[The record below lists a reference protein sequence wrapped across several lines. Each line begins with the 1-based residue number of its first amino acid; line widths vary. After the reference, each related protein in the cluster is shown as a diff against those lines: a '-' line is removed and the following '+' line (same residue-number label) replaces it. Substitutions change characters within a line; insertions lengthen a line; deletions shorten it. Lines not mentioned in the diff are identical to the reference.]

1 MYKELLGY
9 KIFSDNKEEL
19 LKEIENKKRVNIIS
33 GNPEV
38 LYNGIKNEF
47 LRKSFTKEDALIIP
61 DGVGTLLAAKING
74 IDITEKIAGIEV
86 MNMLLEEARDKNLKV
101 FLLGAKEET
110 LSKCKEKIKENY
122 DGINIVGINNGF
134 FDLDN
139 CDNLIE
145 KINESKADILFVAM
159 GAPRQEVFIEKYK
172 DKLCCKIFMGVGGSF
187 DVFAGNVNRA
197 PQFMINIGMEWFYR
211 VAKEPWRIK
220 RLSSIPKF
228 LVLSLKERG
237 KK

>member
-47 LRKSFTKEDALIIP
+47 LRNSFTKEDALIIP

-86 MNMLLEEARDKNLKV
+86 MNMLLEEDRDKNLKV
-101 FLLGAKEET
+101 FLLGGKEEI
-110 LSKCKEKIKENY
+110 LIKCKEKIKENY
-122 DGINIVGINNGF
+122 DGINIVGSNNGF

-139 CDNLIE
+139 CDDLIE

-197 PQFMINIGMEWFYR
+197 PQFMINIGMEWLYR

-220 RLSSIPKF
+220 RLGSIPKF
-228 LVLSLKERG
+228 LVLSIKERG
-237 KK
+237 KR

>member
-47 LRKSFTKEDALIIP
+47 LIIP

-101 FLLGAKEET
+101 FLLGAKEEI
-110 LSKCKEKIKENY
+110 LIKCKEKIKESY
-122 DGINIVGINNGF
+122 DGIDIVGSNNGF

-139 CDNLIE
+139 CDDLIE

-197 PQFMINIGMEWFYR
+197 PQFMINIGMEWLYR

-220 RLSSIPKF
+220 RLGSIPKF
-228 LVLSLKERG
+228 LVLSIKERG
-237 KK
+237 KR

>member
-47 LRKSFTKEDALIIP
+47 LKNSFTKEDALIIP

-101 FLLGAKEET
+101 FLLGAKEEI
-110 LSKCKEKIKENY
+110 LIKCKEKIKESY
-122 DGINIVGINNGF
+122 DGIDIVGSNNGF

-139 CDNLIE
+139 CDDLIE

-197 PQFMINIGMEWFYR
+197 PQFMINIGMEWLYR

-220 RLSSIPKF
+220 RLGSIPKF
-228 LVLSLKERG
+228 LVLSIKERG
-237 KK
+237 KR

>member
-47 LRKSFTKEDALIIP
+47 LRNSFTKEDALIIP
-61 DGVGTLLAAKING
+61 DGVGTLFAAKING
-74 IDITEKIAGIEV
+74 IDIKEKIAGIEV

-101 FLLGAKEET
+101 FLLGAKEEI
-110 LSKCKEKIKENY
+110 LIKCKEKIKENY
-122 DGINIVGINNGF
+122 DGINIVGSNNGF

-139 CDNLIE
+139 CDDLIE

-197 PQFMINIGMEWFYR
+197 PQFMINIGMEWLYR

-220 RLSSIPKF
+220 RLGSIPKF
-228 LVLSLKERG
+228 LLLSLKERG

>member
-47 LRKSFTKEDALIIP
+47 LKNSFTKEDALIIP

-86 MNMLLEEARDKNLKV
+86 MNMLLKEARDKNLKV
-101 FLLGAKEET
+101 FLLGAKEEI
-110 LSKCKEKIKENY
+110 LIKCKEKIKENY
-122 DGINIVGINNGF
+122 DGINIVGSNNGF

-139 CDNLIE
+139 CDDLIK

-197 PQFMINIGMEWFYR
+197 PQFMINIGMEWLYR

-220 RLSSIPKF
+220 RLGSIPKF
-228 LVLSLKERG
+228 LVLSIKERG
-237 KK
+237 KR

>member
-47 LRKSFTKEDALIIP
+47 LKNSFTKEDALIIP

-86 MNMLLEEARDKNLKV
+86 MNMLLEEARDKKLYVLARSVQKGGMRLTYGDV
-101 FLLGAKEET
+101 SRAGDYEYIEYT
-110 LSKCKEKIKENY
+110 LEYPLSAAMFGY
-122 DGINIVGINNGF
+122 SSQHTYNG
-134 FDLDN
+134 L
-139 CDNLIE
+139 
-145 KINESKADILFVAM
+145 ARYFV
-159 GAPRQEVFIEKYK
+159 
-172 DKLCCKIFMGVGGSF
+172 S
-187 DVFAGNVNRA
+187 
-197 PQFMINIGMEWFYR
+197 
-211 VAKEPWRIK
+211 
-220 RLSSIPKF
+220 
-228 LVLSLKERG
+228 
-237 KK
+237 

>member
-47 LRKSFTKEDALIIP
+47 LRNSFTKEDALIIP

-86 MNMLLEEARDKNLKV
+86 MNMLLKEARDKNLKV

-110 LSKCKEKIKENY
+110 LIKCKEKIKEN
-122 DGINIVGINNGF
+122 
-134 FDLDN
+134 
-139 CDNLIE
+139 CDDLIE

-197 PQFMINIGMEWFYR
+197 PQFMINIGMEWLYR

-220 RLSSIPKF
+220 RLGSIPKF

-237 KK
+237 KN

>member
-47 LRKSFTKEDALIIP
+47 LRNSFTKEDALIIP
-61 DGVGTLLAAKING
+61 DGVGTLLAAKINR

-110 LSKCKEKIKENY
+110 LIKCKEKIKESY
-122 DGINIVGINNGF
+122 DGINIVGSNNGF

-139 CDNLIE
+139 CDDLIE
-145 KINESKADILFVAM
+145 KINESKADILLVAM

-220 RLSSIPKF
+220 RLGSIPKF

>member
-47 LRKSFTKEDALIIP
+47 LKNSFTKKDALIIP

-101 FLLGAKEET
+101 FLLGAKEEI
-110 LSKCKEKIKENY
+110 LIKCKKKIKESY
-122 DGINIVGINNGF
+122 DGIDIVGSNNGF

-139 CDNLIE
+139 CDDLIE

-197 PQFMINIGMEWFYR
+197 PQFMINIGMEWLYR

-220 RLSSIPKF
+220 RLGSIPKF
-228 LVLSLKERG
+228 LILSIKERG
-237 KK
+237 KR

>member
-47 LRKSFTKEDALIIP
+47 LRNSFTKEEALIIP
-61 DGVGTLLAAKING
+61 DGVGTILAAKINR

-110 LSKCKEKIKENY
+110 LIKCKEKIKDNY
-122 DGINIVGINNGF
+122 DGINIVGSNNGF

-139 CDNLIE
+139 CDDLIE

-197 PQFMINIGMEWFYR
+197 PQFMINIGMEWLYR

-220 RLSSIPKF
+220 RLGSIPKF

-237 KK
+237 KN

>member
-47 LRKSFTKEDALIIP
+47 LKNSFTKEDALIIP

-86 MNMLLEEARDKNLKV
+86 MNMLLDEARDKNLKV
-101 FLLGAKEET
+101 FLLGAKEEI
-110 LSKCKEKIKENY
+110 LIKCKEKIKENY
-122 DGINIVGINNGF
+122 DGINIVGSNNGF

-139 CDNLIE
+139 CDDLIE

-197 PQFMINIGMEWFYR
+197 PQFMINIGMEWLYR

-220 RLSSIPKF
+220 RLGSIPKF

-237 KK
+237 KR

>member
-47 LRKSFTKEDALIIP
+47 LKNSFTKEDALIIP

-101 FLLGAKEET
+101 FLLGAKEEI
-110 LSKCKEKIKENY
+110 LIKCKEKIKESY
-122 DGINIVGINNGF
+122 DGIDIVGSNNGF

-139 CDNLIE
+139 CDDLIE

-220 RLSSIPKF
+220 RLGSIPKF

>member
-19 LKEIENKKRVNIIS
+19 LKAIENKKRVNIIS

-47 LRKSFTKEDALIIP
+47 LKNSFTKEDALIIP

-101 FLLGAKEET
+101 FLLGAKEDT
-110 LSKCKEKIKENY
+110 LIKCEEKIKENY
-122 DGINIVGINNGF
+122 DGINIVGSNNGF

-139 CDNLIE
+139 CDDLIE

-187 DVFAGNVNRA
+187 DVFAGSVNRA

-220 RLSSIPKF
+220 RLGSIPKF

-237 KK
+237 KR

>member
-47 LRKSFTKEDALIIP
+47 LRNSFTKEDALIIP

-110 LSKCKEKIKENY
+110 LIKCKEKIKENY
-122 DGINIVGINNGF
+122 DGINIVGSNNGF
-134 FDLDN
+134 FNLDN
-139 CDNLIE
+139 CGNLIE

-220 RLSSIPKF
+220 RLGSIPKF
-228 LVLSLKERG
+228 LLLSLKERG
-237 KK
+237 KR

>member
-47 LRKSFTKEDALIIP
+47 LRNSFTKEDALIIP

-86 MNMLLEEARDKNLKV
+86 MNMLLGEARDKNLKV

-110 LSKCKEKIKENY
+110 LIKCKEKIKENY
-122 DGINIVGINNGF
+122 DGINIVGSNNGF

-139 CDNLIE
+139 CDDLIE
-145 KINESKADILFVAM
+145 KINESKADILLVAM

-220 RLSSIPKF
+220 RLGSIPKF

-237 KK
+237 KR

>member
-47 LRKSFTKEDALIIP
+47 LRNSFTKEDALIIP

-101 FLLGAKEET
+101 FLLGAKEEI
-110 LSKCKEKIKENY
+110 LIKCKKKIKENY
-122 DGINIVGINNGF
+122 DRINIVGSNNGF

-139 CDNLIE
+139 CDDLIE

-197 PQFMINIGMEWFYR
+197 PQFMINIGMEWLYR

-220 RLSSIPKF
+220 RLGSIPKF
-228 LVLSLKERG
+228 LVLSIKERG
-237 KK
+237 KR

>member
-19 LKEIENKKRVNIIS
+19 LKAIENKKRVNIIS

-47 LRKSFTKEDALIIP
+47 LKNSFTKEDALIIP

-101 FLLGAKEET
+101 FLLGAKEEI
-110 LSKCKEKIKENY
+110 LIKCKKKIKESY
-122 DGINIVGINNGF
+122 DGIDIVGSNNGF

-139 CDNLIE
+139 CDDLIE

-197 PQFMINIGMEWFYR
+197 PQFMINIGMEWLYR

-220 RLSSIPKF
+220 RLGSIPKF
-228 LVLSLKERG
+228 LILSIKERG
-237 KK
+237 KR

>member
-47 LRKSFTKEDALIIP
+47 LKNSFTKEDALIIP

-110 LSKCKEKIKENY
+110 LIKCKEKIKENY
-122 DGINIVGINNGF
+122 DGINIVGSNNGF

-139 CDNLIE
+139 CDDLIE
-145 KINESKADILFVAM
+145 EINESKADMLFVAM

-197 PQFMINIGMEWFYR
+197 PQFMINIGMEWLYR

-220 RLSSIPKF
+220 RLGSIPKF

-237 KK
+237 KR

>member
-9 KIFSDNKEEL
+9 KIFSDNKGEL

-47 LRKSFTKEDALIIP
+47 LKNSFTKEDALIIP

-101 FLLGAKEET
+101 FLLGAKEEI
-110 LSKCKEKIKENY
+110 LIKCKEKIKESY
-122 DGINIVGINNGF
+122 DGINIVGSNNGF

-139 CDNLIE
+139 CDDLIE

-197 PQFMINIGMEWFYR
+197 PQFMINIGMEWLYR

-220 RLSSIPKF
+220 RLGSIPKF
-228 LVLSLKERG
+228 LLLSLKERG
-237 KK
+237 KR

>member
-47 LRKSFTKEDALIIP
+47 LKNSFTKEDALIIP

-101 FLLGAKEET
+101 FLLGAKEDT
-110 LSKCKEKIKENY
+110 LIKCEEKIKENY
-122 DGINIVGINNGF
+122 DGINIVGSNNGF

-139 CDNLIE
+139 CDDLIE

-197 PQFMINIGMEWFYR
+197 PQFMINIGMEWLYR

-220 RLSSIPKF
+220 RLGSIPKF
-228 LVLSLKERG
+228 LVLSIKERG
-237 KK
+237 KR

>member
-47 LRKSFTKEDALIIP
+47 LKNSFTKEDALIIP

-101 FLLGAKEET
+101 FLLGAKEEI
-110 LSKCKEKIKENY
+110 LIKCKEKIKENY
-122 DGINIVGINNGF
+122 DGINIVGSNNGF

-139 CDNLIE
+139 CDDLIE

-197 PQFMINIGMEWFYR
+197 PQFMINIGMEWLYR

-220 RLSSIPKF
+220 RLGSIPKF

-237 KK
+237 KR

>member
-47 LRKSFTKEDALIIP
+47 LRNSFTKEDALIIP

-86 MNMLLEEARDKNLKV
+86 MNMLLDEARDKNLKV
-101 FLLGAKEET
+101 FLLGAKEEI
-110 LSKCKEKIKENY
+110 LIKCKEKIKENY
-122 DGINIVGINNGF
+122 DGINIVGSNNGF

-139 CDNLIE
+139 CDDLIE

-197 PQFMINIGMEWFYR
+197 PQFMINIGMEWLYR

-220 RLSSIPKF
+220 RLGSIPKF
-228 LVLSLKERG
+228 LVLSIKERG
-237 KK
+237 KR

>member
-47 LRKSFTKEDALIIP
+47 LKNSFTKEDALIIP

-101 FLLGAKEET
+101 FLLGAKEEI
-110 LSKCKEKIKENY
+110 LIKCKKKIKESY
-122 DGINIVGINNGF
+122 DGIDIVGSNNGF

-139 CDNLIE
+139 CDDLIE

-197 PQFMINIGMEWFYR
+197 PQFMINIGME
-211 VAKEPWRIK
+211 
-220 RLSSIPKF
+220 
-228 LVLSLKERG
+228 
-237 KK
+237 

>member
-47 LRKSFTKEDALIIP
+47 LRNSFTKEDALIIP

-110 LSKCKEKIKENY
+110 LIKCKEKIKESY
-122 DGINIVGINNGF
+122 DGIDIVGSNNGF

-139 CDNLIE
+139 CDDLIE

-197 PQFMINIGMEWFYR
+197 PQFMINIGMEWLYR

-220 RLSSIPKF
+220 RLGSIPKF
-228 LVLSLKERG
+228 LLLSLKERG
-237 KK
+237 KN

>member
-47 LRKSFTKEDALIIP
+47 LKNSFTKEDALIIP

-101 FLLGAKEET
+101 FLLGAKEEI
-110 LSKCKEKIKENY
+110 LIKCKEKIKESY
-122 DGINIVGINNGF
+122 DGIDIVGSNNGF

-139 CDNLIE
+139 CDDLIE

-220 RLSSIPKF
+220 RLGSIPKF
-228 LVLSLKERG
+228 LVLSIKERG
-237 KK
+237 KR

>member
-47 LRKSFTKEDALIIP
+47 LRNSFTKEDALIIP

-110 LSKCKEKIKENY
+110 LIKCKEKIKENY
-122 DGINIVGINNGF
+122 DRINIVGSNNGF

-139 CDNLIE
+139 CDDLIE

-197 PQFMINIGMEWFYR
+197 PQFMINIGMEWLYR
-211 VAKEPWRIK
+211 VAKEPWRVK
-220 RLSSIPKF
+220 RLGSIPKF

-237 KK
+237 KN

>member
-47 LRKSFTKEDALIIP
+47 LKNSFTKEDALIIP

-101 FLLGAKEET
+101 FLLGAKEEI
-110 LSKCKEKIKENY
+110 LIKCKKKIKESY
-122 DGINIVGINNGF
+122 DGIDIVGSNNGF

-139 CDNLIE
+139 CDDLIE

-197 PQFMINIGMEWFYR
+197 PQFMINIGMEWLYR

-220 RLSSIPKF
+220 RLGSIPKF
-228 LVLSLKERG
+228 LVLSIKERG
-237 KK
+237 KR

>member
-47 LRKSFTKEDALIIP
+47 LRNSFTKEDALIIP

-74 IDITEKIAGIEV
+74 IDIKEKIAGIEV

-101 FLLGAKEET
+101 FLLGAKEEI
-110 LSKCKEKIKENY
+110 LIKCKEKIKENY
-122 DGINIVGINNGF
+122 DGINIVGSNNGF

-139 CDNLIE
+139 CDDLIE

-197 PQFMINIGMEWFYR
+197 PQFMINIGMEWLYR

-220 RLSSIPKF
+220 RLDSIPKF
-228 LVLSLKERG
+228 LLLSLKERG

>member
-9 KIFSDNKEEL
+9 KIFSDNKEQL

-47 LRKSFTKEDALIIP
+47 LKNSFTKEDALIIP

-86 MNMLLEEARDKNLKV
+86 MNMLLKEARDKNLKV
-101 FLLGAKEET
+101 FLLGAKEEI
-110 LSKCKEKIKENY
+110 LIKCKEKIKDNY
-122 DGINIVGINNGF
+122 DGINIVGSNNGF

-139 CDNLIE
+139 CDDLIK

-197 PQFMINIGMEWFYR
+197 PQFMINIGMEWLYR

-220 RLSSIPKF
+220 RLGSIPKF
-228 LVLSLKERG
+228 LLLSLKERG
-237 KK
+237 KR

>member
-9 KIFSDNKEEL
+9 KIFSDNKEQL

-47 LRKSFTKEDALIIP
+47 LKNSFTKEDALIIP

-86 MNMLLEEARDKNLKV
+86 MNMLLKEARDKNLKV
-101 FLLGAKEET
+101 FLLGAKEEI
-110 LSKCKEKIKENY
+110 LIKCKEKIKDNY
-122 DGINIVGINNGF
+122 DGINIVGSNNGF

-139 CDNLIE
+139 CDDLIE

-197 PQFMINIGMEWFYR
+197 PQFMINIGMEWLYR

-220 RLSSIPKF
+220 RLGSIPKF
-228 LVLSLKERG
+228 LLLSLKERG
-237 KK
+237 KR

>member
-1 MYKELLGY
+1 MNKELLGY

-47 LRKSFTKEDALIIP
+47 LKNSFTKEDALIIP

-101 FLLGAKEET
+101 FLLGAKEEI
-110 LSKCKEKIKENY
+110 LIKCKEKIKESY
-122 DGINIVGINNGF
+122 DGIDIVGSNNGF

-139 CDNLIE
+139 CDDLIE

-197 PQFMINIGMEWFYR
+197 PQFMINIGMEWLYR

-220 RLSSIPKF
+220 RLGSIPKF
-228 LVLSLKERG
+228 LVLSIKERG
-237 KK
+237 KR

>member
-1 MYKELLGY
+1 MYRELLGY
-9 KIFSDNKEEL
+9 RIFSEDKKELLEEIKNKE
-19 LKEIENKKRVNIIS
+19 RVNIIS

-38 LYNGIKNEF
+38 LYNGINNEF
-47 LRKSFTKEDALIIP
+47 LRNSFTGEDALIIP

-74 IDITEKIAGIEV
+74 IEIKEKIAGIEV
-86 MNMLLEEARDKNLKV
+86 MNMLLEEAKKSGLKV

-110 LSKCKEKIKENY
+110 LITCKEKIENDY
-122 DGINIVGINNGF
+122 EGINIVGSNNGF

-139 CDNLIE
+139 CNDLIE
-145 KINESKADILFVAM
+145 KINESKADIIFVAM

-172 DKLCCKIFMGVGGSF
+172 DKLCCKVFMGVGGSF
-187 DVFAGNVNRA
+187 DVMAGNVNRA
-197 PQFMINIGMEWFYR
+197 PEFMISIGMEWLYR

-220 RLSSIPKF
+220 RLGSIPKF
-228 LVLSLKERG
+228 LLLSVKERG

>member
-47 LRKSFTKEDALIIP
+47 LKNSFTKEDALIIP

-101 FLLGAKEET
+101 FLLGAKEEI
-110 LSKCKEKIKENY
+110 LIKCKEKIKESY
-122 DGINIVGINNGF
+122 DGINIVGSNNGF

-139 CDNLIE
+139 CDDLIE

-197 PQFMINIGMEWFYR
+197 PQFMINIGMEWLYR

-220 RLSSIPKF
+220 RLGSIPKF
-228 LVLSLKERG
+228 LVLSIKERG
-237 KK
+237 KR

>member
-19 LKEIENKKRVNIIS
+19 LKEIENKEKVNIIS

-47 LRKSFTKEDALIIP
+47 LRNSFTKEDALIIP

-101 FLLGAKEET
+101 FLLGAKEEI
-110 LSKCKEKIKENY
+110 LIKCKEKIKENY
-122 DGINIVGINNGF
+122 DGINIVGSNNGF

-139 CDNLIE
+139 CDDLIE

-197 PQFMINIGMEWFYR
+197 PQFMINIGMEWLYR

-220 RLSSIPKF
+220 RLGSIPKF
-228 LVLSLKERG
+228 LLLSLKERG
-237 KK
+237 KR

>member
-47 LRKSFTKEDALIIP
+47 LRNSFTKEDALIIP

-110 LSKCKEKIKENY
+110 LIKCKEKIKENY
-122 DGINIVGINNGF
+122 DRINIVGSNNGF

-139 CDNLIE
+139 CDDLIE

-197 PQFMINIGMEWFYR
+197 PQFMINIGMEWLYR

-220 RLSSIPKF
+220 RLGSIPKF
-228 LVLSLKERG
+228 LVLSIKERG
-237 KK
+237 KR

>member
-47 LRKSFTKEDALIIP
+47 LRNSFTKEDALIIP

-86 MNMLLEEARDKNLKV
+86 MNMLLGEARDKNLKV

-110 LSKCKEKIKENY
+110 LIKCKEKIKENY
-122 DGINIVGINNGF
+122 DGINIVGSNNGF

-139 CDNLIE
+139 CDDLIE
-145 KINESKADILFVAM
+145 EINESKADILFVAM

-197 PQFMINIGMEWFYR
+197 PQFMINIGMEWLYR

-220 RLSSIPKF
+220 RLGSIPKF

-237 KK
+237 KR